1 MSNFSFIE
9 YTFDP
14 YKQDPEDIYVSLN
27 KLGFV
32 QRNTHVSGMYSMWT
46 QNQAI
51 ILLRQSEDNS
61 NLSVSGLGVILSD
74 DLIEKYGAVYDD
86 ECSMNVL
93 RDPDGLRILAMPEKK
108 LSKMIEYGY
117 QIVDKR
123 LYESPGIEYFSGIV
137 YNTVNPRTMDFYQDI
152 GFRFTKSSEKY
163 NTLMSANNR
172 FTVLMNKEDSSK
184 TIDIVYA
191 DTNDVFKTTRCF
203 TASGLDLKEYNLD
216 RDNLKFGVDLNHKI
230 VGYNCAAFGN
240 AESYTI
246 ENCVRQPI
254 PNLDLIFRSRKQYLH
269 INEEVVEYHN
279 ATT

>member
-32 QRNTHVSGMYSMWT
+32 QRNIHISGMYSMWT

-51 ILLRQSEDNS
+51 ILLRQSEDDS
-61 NLSVSGLGVILSD
+61 NLHVSGLGVILSD

-93 RDPDGLRILAMPEKK
+93 QDPDGLRILAMPEKK

-137 YNTVNPRTMDFYQDI
+137 YNTVNARTMDFYQDI

-172 FTVLMNKEDSSK
+172 FTMLMNKEDSSK

-216 RDNLKFGVDLNHKI
+216 KDKLKFGVDLNHKI